1 MISPYTNQFGYA
13 FLTGLDQ
20 RFRSGSEGTL
30 RNEGD
35 VRNINGFAVDVTG
48 QNTKAESRTTQAI
61 QPGKGVKT
69 VKPDTAASLL
79 DPSTLAASV
88 ALQTTGVTYSQN
100 ELRAVMDRSVAGTMF
115 DGMAIAESVEI
126 TRTQELAPEQV
137 SGVGFLPY
145 KMGRTE
151 EIAHVEREIA
161 RAAELADIERKL
173 SDEFKTR
180 IKMAYDTV
188 SGEYLAL
195 RPGQNG
201 YDRVMSAQELLDVTV
216 NRDIQKMGYGKE
228 TFRDVLEQYGIKV

>member
-20 RFRSGSEGTL
+20 RFRSGAEGTL
-30 RNEGD
+30 RNDGD
-35 VRNINGFAVDVTG
+35 VRNINGFSVDVTG
-48 QNTKAESRTTQAI
+48 QNTKAETKTTQAV
-61 QPGKGVKT
+61 QAGKGVKT
-69 VKPDTAASLL
+69 FKPDTAASMLA
-79 DPSTLAASV
+79 PSTLAAGV
-88 ALQTTGVTYSQN
+88 ALQATGLNFSKS
-100 ELRAVMDRSVAGTMF
+100 ELDAVRERSVAGTML

-145 KMGRTE
+145 KMDRAE
-151 EIAHVEREIA
+151 EISHVEREIA
-161 RAAELADIERKL
+161 RAAELADIERQL
-173 SDEFKTR
+173 SDEFKTK

-201 YDRVMSAQELLDVTV
+201 YDRVMSAQQLLDVTV
-216 NRDIQKMGYGKE
+216 NRDIQMMGYNKE
-228 TFRDVLEQYGIKV
+228 TFRSVLEQYGIKV